1 MNTAG
6 VFVDMMGGLLEMGYC
21 LITSHTLSKE
31 LWTLLNA
38 DSNLKKNFMSNV
50 FYLTM
55 HRI

>member
-38 DSNLKKNFMSNV
+38 ESNLKKNFMSNV